1 MPEGEVLK
9 CWGVPEA
16 SVGGRL
22 RHDSS
27 VGVASAG
34 GVCMAGGV
42 LVGAQVV
49 CWGWRGGTSIVP
61 AAMLISE
68 VFVCYKGGVA

>member
-49 CWGWRGGTSIVP
+49 CWG
-61 AAMLISE
+61 
-68 VFVCYKGGVA
+68 